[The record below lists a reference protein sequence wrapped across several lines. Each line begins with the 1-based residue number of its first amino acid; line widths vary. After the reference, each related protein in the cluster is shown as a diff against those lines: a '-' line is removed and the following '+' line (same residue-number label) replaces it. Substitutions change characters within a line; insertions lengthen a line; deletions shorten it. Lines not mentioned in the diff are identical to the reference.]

1 MNYLMEL
8 EELHL
13 KLKAHLK
20 NQNEKWEHFIY
31 SKQDGFYQGLDKINI
46 KGSRSTE
53 KRFNEYNIGS
63 LFSKNK
69 NVLDIGRN
77 CGFVSL
83 YTSEFVKNVIG
94 VEINPFLVKIS
105 NETKVFL
112 EIKNVKFICSAFEE
126 YKTEEKFDIVY
137 SFANDSTIDG
147 NTTLNFDEYIDKIK
161 KLLKDDGILIFEGQA
176 IDSMISEQF
185 EQKFNFLKLN
195 FDVLEKRKISS
206 EYPINVPMRDF
217 LILKKLNVA

>member
-53 KRFNEYNIGS
+53 KRFNEYNIGN
-63 LFSKNK
+63 LFSKNE
-69 NVLDIGRN
+69 NVLDIGSN

-83 YTSEFVKNVIG
+83 YTSEFVKSVIG

-105 NETKVFL
+105 NDSKAFL
-112 EIKNVKFICSAFEE
+112 GIQNVKFICSTFEE
-126 YKTEEKFDIVY
+126 YRTEEKFDMVY
-137 SFANDSTIDG
+137 SFANDSTIDD
-147 NTTLNFDEYIDKIK
+147 NTTFNFEEYIQKILF
-161 KLLKDDGILIFEGQA
+161 LLSPGGLLIFESQA
-176 IDSMISEQF
+176 LDVLVPNAFQLKLEILEKYFIIREKRTVHSEYPANISERI
-185 EQKFNFLKLN
+185 FL
-195 FDVLEKRKISS
+195 VLEKK
-206 EYPINVPMRDF
+206 
-217 LILKKLNVA
+217 

>member
-1 MNYLMEL
+1 MNQKD
-8 EELHL
+8 LHSM
-13 KLKAHLK
+13 LK
-20 NQNEKWEHFIY
+20 NHLEDQSKKWPHFIY
-31 SKQDGFYQGLDKINI
+31 SKEQGFYQGFDKIGI
-46 KGSRSTE
+46 VGSRSTE
-53 KRFNEYNIGS
+53 KRFNEYNIEN

-69 NVLDIGRN
+69 NVLDIGSN
-77 CGFVSL
+77 CGFASL

-137 SFANDSTIDG
+137 LFANDSTIDS

>member
-53 KRFNEYNIGS
+53 KRFNEYNIRN
-63 LFSKNK
+63 LFSKNE
-69 NVLDIGRN
+69 NVLDIGSN

-83 YTSEFVKNVIG
+83 YTSEFVKSVIG

-105 NETKVFL
+105 NDSKAFL
-112 EIKNVKFICSAFEE
+112 GIQNVKFICSTFEE
-126 YKTEEKFDIVY
+126 YRTEEKFDMVY
-137 SFANDSTIDG
+137 SFANDSTIDD
-147 NTTLNFDEYIDKIK
+147 NTTFNFEEYIQKILF
-161 KLLKDDGILIFEGQA
+161 LLSSGGLLIFESQA
-176 IDSMISEQF
+176 LDVLVPNAFQLKLEILEKYFIIREKRTVHSEYPANISERI
-185 EQKFNFLKLN
+185 FL
-195 FDVLEKRKISS
+195 VLEKK
-206 EYPINVPMRDF
+206 
-217 LILKKLNVA
+217 

>member
-69 NVLDIGRN
+69 NVLDIGSN

-83 YTSEFVKNVIG
+83 YTSEFVKSVTG

-105 NETKVFL
+105 NDTKEFL
-112 EIKNVKFICSAFEE
+112 NIQNVKFVCSTFEE
-126 YKTEEKFDIVY
+126 YNTDEKFDIVY
-137 SFANDSTIDG
+137 SFANDSTIDN
-147 NTTLNFDEYIDKIK
+147 NTTFNFEEYIQKILF
-161 KLLKDDGILIFEGQA
+161 LLSSGGLLIFESQA
-176 IDSMISEQF
+176 
-185 EQKFNFLKLN
+185 L
-195 FDVLEKRKISS
+195 DVLVPSKFQSKLEILEKYFIISEKRKVSS
-206 EYPINVPMRDF
+206 EYPTNVPERIF
-217 LILKKLNVA
+217 LVLEKK

>member
-1 MNYLMEL
+1 MEL

-69 NVLDIGRN
+69 NVLDIGSN

-83 YTSEFVKNVIG
+83 YTSEFVKSVTG

-105 NETKVFL
+105 NDTKEFL
-112 EIKNVKFICSAFEE
+112 NIQNVKFVCSTFEE
-126 YKTEEKFDIVY
+126 YNTEEKFDIVY
-137 SFANDSTIDG
+137 SFANDSTIDD
-147 NTTLNFDEYIDKIK
+147 NTTFNFEEYVQKILF
-161 KLLKDDGILIFEGQA
+161 LLSSDGLLIFESQA
-176 IDSMISEQF
+176 
-185 EQKFNFLKLN
+185 L
-195 FDVLEKRKISS
+195 DVLVPNKFQSKLEILEKYFIINEKRKISS
-206 EYPINVPMRDF
+206 EYPTNVPERIF
-217 LILKKLNVA
+217 LVLEKK

>member
-69 NVLDIGRN
+69 NVLDVGSN

-83 YTSEFVKNVIG
+83 YTSEFVKSVTG

-105 NETKVFL
+105 NDTKEFL
-112 EIKNVKFICSAFEE
+112 NIQNVKFVCSTFEE
-126 YKTEEKFDIVY
+126 YDTEEKFDIVY
-137 SFANDSTIDG
+137 SFANDSTIDD
-147 NTTLNFDEYIDKIK
+147 NTTFNFEEYVQKILF
-161 KLLKDDGILIFEGQA
+161 LLSSGGLLIFESQA
-176 IDSMISEQF
+176 LDVLVPN
-185 EQKFNFLKLN
+185 KFQLKLEILEKY
-195 FDVLEKRKISS
+195 FIISEKRKVSS
-206 EYPINVPMRDF
+206 EYPTNVPERIF
-217 LILKKLNVA
+217 LVLEKK

>member
-69 NVLDIGRN
+69 NVLDIGSN

-83 YTSEFVKNVIG
+83 YTSEFVKSVTG

-105 NETKVFL
+105 NDTKEFL
-112 EIKNVKFICSAFEE
+112 NIQNVKFVCSTFEE
-126 YKTEEKFDIVY
+126 YNTEERFDIVY
-137 SFANDSTIDG
+137 SFANDSTIDD
-147 NTTLNFDEYIDKIK
+147 NTT
-161 KLLKDDGILIFEGQA
+161 
-176 IDSMISEQF
+176 
-185 EQKFNFLKLN
+185 FNFEEY
-195 FDVLEKRKISS
+195 VQKIFVF
-206 EYPINVPMRDF
+206 IIIRWFTN
-217 LILKKLNVA
+217 I

>member
-69 NVLDIGRN
+69 NVLDIGSN

-83 YTSEFVKNVIG
+83 YTSEFVKSVTG

-105 NETKVFL
+105 NDTKEFL
-112 EIKNVKFICSAFEE
+112 NIQNVKFVCSTFEE
-126 YKTEEKFDIVY
+126 YNTEEKFDIVY
-137 SFANDSTIDG
+137 SFANDSTIDN
-147 NTTLNFDEYIDKIK
+147 NTTFNFEEYIQKNLF
-161 KLLKDDGILIFEGQA
+161 LLSSGGLLIFESQA
-176 IDSMISEQF
+176 
-185 EQKFNFLKLN
+185 L
-195 FDVLEKRKISS
+195 DVLVPSKFQSKLEILEKYFIISEKRKVSS
-206 EYPINVPMRDF
+206 EYPTNVPERIF
-217 LILKKLNVA
+217 LVLEKK

>member
-8 EELHL
+8 DELHL

-69 NVLDIGRN
+69 NVLDIGSN

-83 YTSEFVKNVIG
+83 YTSEFVKSVTG

-105 NETKVFL
+105 NDTKEFL
-112 EIKNVKFICSAFEE
+112 NIQNVKFVCSTFEE
-126 YKTEEKFDIVY
+126 YNTEEKFDIVY
-137 SFANDSTIDG
+137 SFANDSTIDN
-147 NTTLNFDEYIDKIK
+147 NTTFNFEEYIQKILF
-161 KLLKDDGILIFEGQA
+161 LLSSGGLLIFESQA
-176 IDSMISEQF
+176 
-185 EQKFNFLKLN
+185 L
-195 FDVLEKRKISS
+195 DVLVPSKFQSKLEILEKYFIISEKRKVSS
-206 EYPINVPMRDF
+206 EYPTNVPERIF
-217 LILKKLNVA
+217 LVLEKK

>member
-69 NVLDIGRN
+69 NVLDIGSN

-83 YTSEFVKNVIG
+83 YTSEFVKSVTG

-105 NETKVFL
+105 NDTKEFL
-112 EIKNVKFICSAFEE
+112 NIQNVKFVCSTFEE
-126 YKTEEKFDIVY
+126 YNTEEKFDIVY
-137 SFANDSTIDG
+137 SFANDSTIDD
-147 NTTLNFDEYIDKIK
+147 NTTFNFGEYIQKILF
-161 KLLKDDGILIFEGQA
+161 LLSPDGLLIFESQT
-176 IDSMISEQF
+176 
-185 EQKFNFLKLN
+185 L
-195 FDVLEKRKISS
+195 DVLVPIRNIRKIF
-206 EYPINVPMRDF
+206 YN
-217 LILKKLNVA
+217 

>member
-69 NVLDIGRN
+69 NVLDIGSN

-83 YTSEFVKNVIG
+83 YTSEFVKSVTG

-105 NETKVFL
+105 NDTKEFL
-112 EIKNVKFICSAFEE
+112 NIQNVKFVCSTFEE
-126 YKTEEKFDIVY
+126 YNTEEKFDVVY
-137 SFANDSTIDG
+137 SFANDSTIDD
-147 NTTLNFDEYIDKIK
+147 NTTFNFEEYVQKILF
-161 KLLKDDGILIFEGQA
+161 LLSSDGLLIFESQA
-176 IDSMISEQF
+176 
-185 EQKFNFLKLN
+185 L
-195 FDVLEKRKISS
+195 DVLVPNKFQSKLEILEKYFIISEKRKVSS
-206 EYPINVPMRDF
+206 EYPTNVPERIF
-217 LILKKLNVA
+217 LVLEKK

>member
-20 NQNEKWEHFIY
+20 NQKEKWEHFIY

-69 NVLDIGRN
+69 NVLDIGSN

-83 YTSEFVKNVIG
+83 YTSEFVKSVTG

-105 NETKVFL
+105 NDTKEFL
-112 EIKNVKFICSAFEE
+112 NIQNVKFVCSTFEE
-126 YKTEEKFDIVY
+126 YNTEEKFDIVY
-137 SFANDSTIDG
+137 SFANDSTIDD
-147 NTTLNFDEYIDKIK
+147 NTTFNFEEYVQKILF
-161 KLLKDDGILIFEGQA
+161 LLSSGGLLIFESQA
-176 IDSMISEQF
+176 
-185 EQKFNFLKLN
+185 L
-195 FDVLEKRKISS
+195 DVLVPSKFQSKLEILEKYFIINEKRKVSS
-206 EYPINVPMRDF
+206 EYPTNVPERIF
-217 LILKKLNVA
+217 LVLEKK

>member
-69 NVLDIGRN
+69 NVLDIGSN

-83 YTSEFVKNVIG
+83 YTSEFVKSVTG

-105 NETKVFL
+105 NDTKEFL
-112 EIKNVKFICSAFEE
+112 NIQNVKFVCSTFEE
-126 YKTEEKFDIVY
+126 YNTEEKFDIVY
-137 SFANDSTIDG
+137 SFANDSTIDD
-147 NTTLNFDEYIDKIK
+147 NTTFNFEEYIQKILF
-161 KLLKDDGILIFEGQA
+161 LLSSGGLLIFESQA
-176 IDSMISEQF
+176 LDVLVPN
-185 EQKFNFLKLN
+185 KFQLKLEILEKY
-195 FDVLEKRKISS
+195 FIISEKRKVSS
-206 EYPINVPMRDF
+206 EYPTNVPERIF
-217 LILKKLNVA
+217 LVLEKK

>member
-69 NVLDIGRN
+69 NVLDIGSN

-83 YTSEFVKNVIG
+83 YTSEFVKSVTG

-105 NETKVFL
+105 NDTKEFL
-112 EIKNVKFICSAFEE
+112 NIQNVKFVCSTFEE
-126 YKTEEKFDIVY
+126 YNTEEKFDIVY
-137 SFANDSTIDG
+137 SFANDSTIDN
-147 NTTLNFDEYIDKIK
+147 NTTFNFEEYIQKILF
-161 KLLKDDGILIFEGQA
+161 LLSLGGLLIFESQA
-176 IDSMISEQF
+176 
-185 EQKFNFLKLN
+185 L
-195 FDVLEKRKISS
+195 DVLVPSKFQSKLEILEKYFIISEKRKVSS
-206 EYPINVPMRDF
+206 EYPTNVPERIF
-217 LILKKLNVA
+217 LVLEKK

>member
-69 NVLDIGRN
+69 NVLDIGSN

-83 YTSEFVKNVIG
+83 YTSEFVKSVTG

-105 NETKVFL
+105 NDTKEFL
-112 EIKNVKFICSAFEE
+112 NIQNVKFVCSTFEE
-126 YKTEEKFDIVY
+126 YNTEEKFDIVY
-137 SFANDSTIDG
+137 SFANDSTIDD
-147 NTTLNFDEYIDKIK
+147 NTTFNFEEYVQKILF
-161 KLLKDDGILIFEGQA
+161 LLSSGGLLIFESQA
-176 IDSMISEQF
+176 LDVLVPN
-185 EQKFNFLKLN
+185 KFQLKLEILEKY
-195 FDVLEKRKISS
+195 FIISEKRKVSS
-206 EYPINVPMRDF
+206 EYPTNVPERIF
-217 LILKKLNVA
+217 LVLEKK

>member
-69 NVLDIGRN
+69 NVLDIGSN

-83 YTSEFVKNVIG
+83 YTSEFVKSVTG

-105 NETKVFL
+105 NDTKEFL
-112 EIKNVKFICSAFEE
+112 NIQNVKFVCSTFEE
-126 YKTEEKFDIVY
+126 YNTEEKFDIVY
-137 SFANDSTIDG
+137 SFANDSTIDD
-147 NTTLNFDEYIDKIK
+147 NTTFNFEEYVQKISF
-161 KLLKDDGILIFEGQA
+161 LLSPDGLLIFESQA
-176 IDSMISEQF
+176 LDVLVPSAF
-185 EQKFNFLKLN
+185 DLKLEI
-195 FDVLEKRKISS
+195 LEKYFIIKERRTVHS
-206 EYPINVPMRDF
+206 EYPVNVPERIF
-217 LILKKLNVA
+217 LILEKK

>member
-69 NVLDIGRN
+69 NVLDIGSN

-83 YTSEFVKNVIG
+83 YTSEFVKSVIG

-105 NETKVFL
+105 NDTKEFL
-112 EIKNVKFICSAFEE
+112 NIQNVKFVCSTFEE
-126 YKTEEKFDIVY
+126 YNTEEKFDIVY
-137 SFANDSTIDG
+137 SFANDSTIDN
-147 NTTLNFDEYIDKIK
+147 NTTFNFEEYIQKILF
-161 KLLKDDGILIFEGQA
+161 LLSSGGLLIFESQA
-176 IDSMISEQF
+176 
-185 EQKFNFLKLN
+185 L
-195 FDVLEKRKISS
+195 DVLVPSKFQSKLEILEKYFIISEKRKVSS
-206 EYPINVPMRDF
+206 EYPTNVPERIF
-217 LILKKLNVA
+217 LVLEKK

>member
-69 NVLDIGRN
+69 NVLDIGSN

-83 YTSEFVKNVIG
+83 YTSEFVKSVTG

-105 NETKVFL
+105 NDTKEFL
-112 EIKNVKFICSAFEE
+112 NIQNVKFVCSTFEE
-126 YKTEEKFDIVY
+126 YNTEEKFDIVY
-137 SFANDSTIDG
+137 SFANDSTIDN
-147 NTTLNFDEYIDKIK
+147 NTTFNFEEYIQKILF
-161 KLLKDDGILIFEGQA
+161 LLSSGGLLIFESQA
-176 IDSMISEQF
+176 LDVLVPN
-185 EQKFNFLKLN
+185 KFQLKLEILEKY
-195 FDVLEKRKISS
+195 FIISEKRKVSS
-206 EYPINVPMRDF
+206 EYPTNVPERIF
-217 LILKKLNVA
+217 LVLEKK

>member
-69 NVLDIGRN
+69 NVLDIGSN

-83 YTSEFVKNVIG
+83 YTSEFVKSVTG

-105 NETKVFL
+105 NDTKEFL
-112 EIKNVKFICSAFEE
+112 NIQNVKFICSTFEE
-126 YKTEEKFDIVY
+126 YNTEEKFDIVY
-137 SFANDSTIDG
+137 SFANDSTIDD
-147 NTTLNFDEYIDKIK
+147 NTTFNFEEYVQKILF
-161 KLLKDDGILIFEGQA
+161 LLSSGGLLIFESQA
-176 IDSMISEQF
+176 LDVLVPN
-185 EQKFNFLKLN
+185 KFQLKLEILEKY
-195 FDVLEKRKISS
+195 FIISEKRKVSS
-206 EYPINVPMRDF
+206 EYPTNVPERIF
-217 LILKKLNVA
+217 LVLEKK

>member
-69 NVLDIGRN
+69 NVLDIGSN

-83 YTSEFVKNVIG
+83 YTSEFVKSVTG

-105 NETKVFL
+105 NDTKEFL
-112 EIKNVKFICSAFEE
+112 NIQNVKFVCSTFEE
-126 YKTEEKFDIVY
+126 YDTEEKFDIVY
-137 SFANDSTIDG
+137 SFANDSTIDD
-147 NTTLNFDEYIDKIK
+147 NTTFNFEEYVQKILF
-161 KLLKDDGILIFEGQA
+161 LLSSGGLLIFESQA
-176 IDSMISEQF
+176 LDVLVPN
-185 EQKFNFLKLN
+185 KFQLKLEI
-195 FDVLEKRKISS
+195 LEKYFIIKERRTVNS
-206 EYPINVPMRDF
+206 EYPVNVSERIF
-217 LILKKLNVA
+217 LILEKK

>member
-69 NVLDIGRN
+69 NVLDIGSN

-83 YTSEFVKNVIG
+83 YTSEFVKSVTG

-105 NETKVFL
+105 NDTKEFL
-112 EIKNVKFICSAFEE
+112 NIQNVKFVCSTFEE
-126 YKTEEKFDIVY
+126 YNTEERFDIVY
-137 SFANDSTIDG
+137 SFANDSTIDD
-147 NTTLNFDEYIDKIK
+147 NTTFNFEEYVQKILF
-161 KLLKDDGILIFEGQA
+161 LLSSDGLLIFESQA
-176 IDSMISEQF
+176 
-185 EQKFNFLKLN
+185 L
-195 FDVLEKRKISS
+195 DVLVPNKFQSKLEILEKYFIISEKRKVSS
-206 EYPINVPMRDF
+206 EYPTNVPERIF
-217 LILKKLNVA
+217 LVLEKK

>member
-69 NVLDIGRN
+69 NVLDIGSN

-83 YTSEFVKNVIG
+83 YTSEFVKSVTG

-105 NETKVFL
+105 NDTKEFL
-112 EIKNVKFICSAFEE
+112 NIQNVKFVCSTFEE
-126 YKTEEKFDIVY
+126 YNTEEKFDIVY
-137 SFANDSTIDG
+137 SFANDSTIDN
-147 NTTLNFDEYIDKIK
+147 NTTFNFEEYIQKILF
-161 KLLKDDGILIFEGQA
+161 LLSSGGLLIFESQA
-176 IDSMISEQF
+176 
-185 EQKFNFLKLN
+185 L
-195 FDVLEKRKISS
+195 DVLVPSKFQSKLEILEKYFIISEKRKVSS
-206 EYPINVPMRDF
+206 EYPTNVPERIF
-217 LILKKLNVA
+217 LVLEKK

>member
-1 MNYLMEL
+1 MEL

-69 NVLDIGRN
+69 NVLDVGSN

-83 YTSEFVKNVIG
+83 YTSEFVKSVTG

-105 NETKVFL
+105 NDTKEFL
-112 EIKNVKFICSAFEE
+112 NIQNVKFVCSTFEE
-126 YKTEEKFDIVY
+126 YDTEEKFDIVY
-137 SFANDSTIDG
+137 SFANDSTIDD
-147 NTTLNFDEYIDKIK
+147 NTTFNFEEYVQKILF
-161 KLLKDDGILIFEGQA
+161 LLSSGGLLIFESQA
-176 IDSMISEQF
+176 LDVLVPN
-185 EQKFNFLKLN
+185 KFQLKLEILEKY
-195 FDVLEKRKISS
+195 FIISEKRKVSS
-206 EYPINVPMRDF
+206 EYPTNVPERIF
-217 LILKKLNVA
+217 LVLEKK

>member
-1 MNYLMEL
+1 MNYQMKL
-8 EELHL
+8 EELHS

-20 NQNEKWEHFIY
+20 DQNEKWEHFIY

-69 NVLDIGRN
+69 NVLDIGSN

-83 YTSEFVKNVIG
+83 YTSEFVKSVTG

-105 NETKVFL
+105 NDTKEFL
-112 EIKNVKFICSAFEE
+112 NIQNVKFVCSTFEE
-126 YKTEEKFDIVY
+126 YNTEEKFDIVY
-137 SFANDSTIDG
+137 SFANDSTIDN
-147 NTTLNFDEYIDKIK
+147 NTTSNFEEYIQKILF
-161 KLLKDDGILIFEGQA
+161 LLSLGGLLIFESQA
-176 IDSMISEQF
+176 
-185 EQKFNFLKLN
+185 L
-195 FDVLEKRKISS
+195 DVLVPSKFQSKLEILEKYFIISEKRKVSS
-206 EYPINVPMRDF
+206 EYPTNVPERIF
-217 LILKKLNVA
+217 LVLEKK

>member
-1 MNYLMEL
+1 MEL

-69 NVLDIGRN
+69 NVLDVGSN

-83 YTSEFVKNVIG
+83 YTSEFVKSVTG

-105 NETKVFL
+105 NDTKEFL
-112 EIKNVKFICSAFEE
+112 NIQNVKFVCSTFEE
-126 YKTEEKFDIVY
+126 YDTEEKFDIVY
-137 SFANDSTIDG
+137 SFANDSTIDD
-147 NTTLNFDEYIDKIK
+147 NTTFNFEEYIQKISF
-161 KLLKDDGILIFEGQA
+161 LLSPDGLLIFESQA
-176 IDSMISEQF
+176 LDVLVPN
-185 EQKFNFLKLN
+185 KFQLKLEILEKY
-195 FDVLEKRKISS
+195 FIISEKRKVSS
-206 EYPINVPMRDF
+206 EYPTNVPERIF
-217 LILKKLNVA
+217 LVLEKK